1 MDQENPV
8 PEPELRLEV
17 ERLTVPPILLPTFE
31 DVKVPEAEVS
41 APDWLFTNPE
51 RVAFDPER
59 AAAVVPS

>member
-1 MDQENPV
+1 
-8 PEPELRLEV
+8 LEV